1 MKPDPWPCCCWMAG
15 PRPKIPPRGLM
26 VRLTVSMRTTAGPA
40 FSTASTITELLGCR
54 DGAGAASVIRG
65 CSGGCR
71 PGREILVAVQEVS
84 RPAETAVRVRRDRKR
99 GWTIGSGRASLKASL
114 KTDPRA
120 RAAYI
125 RPSRRGLLVQ
135 QGDQLWHRVS
145 QELQARLSKPTFE
158 TWIRP
163 ARCRSFGGD
172 LLQLEAPNSFACGWL
187 HKNYLT
193 MIAAVASEHAGRPV
207 RVEVLVAPG
216 ADPLPL
222 PQEQD
227 TAAAPAAPERPTPP
241 PPRAPARAASSL
253 FRPGAGLNTRY
264 VFNRFVVGAN
274 SRMAHA
280 ASLAVAEAPGRE
292 FNPLFICGGV
302 GLGKTHLMQ
311 AIGHYRL
318 EIDPEARVFYV
329 STETFTNDL
338 IQAIRKDG
346 MQAFR
351 DRYRAA
357 DLILVDDIQFI
368 EGKEYTQEEFFHTF
382 NALHEA
388 GRQIVIASDRPPSQ
402 IPRLQERLIS
412 RFSMGLIADIQ
423 TPDLE
428 TRMAIL
434 HKKAEAEQM
443 ALPRELIQYIA
454 GRFTSNIRELEGA
467 LTRAVAF
474 ASITGLPMT
483 VESVA
488 PMLDPVGNDVAV
500 TPQQVLEKVAEVF
513 EVAIEEMLSPSRKR
527 AVSQSRQVGMYL
539 MRQSTSLSLPR
550 IGEAFGGKDHS
561 TVMYAV
567 EQVEKKLSSDPDLA
581 RRVQQVRD
589 LLQIDSRK
597 RR

>member
-1 MKPDPWPCCCWMAG
+1 M
-15 PRPKIPPRGLM
+15 
-26 VRLTVSMRTTAGPA
+26 LTGS
-40 FSTASTITELLGCR
+40 ELWN
-54 DGAGAASVIRG
+54 
-65 CSGGCR
+65 
-71 PGREILVAVQEVS
+71 
-84 RPAETAVRVRRDRKR
+84 K
-99 GWTIGSGRASLKASL
+99 
-114 KTDPRA
+114 
-120 RAAYI
+120 
-125 RPSRRGLLVQ
+125 VQ
-135 QGDQLWHRVS
+135 QA
-145 QELQARLSKPTFE
+145 LQGRLSKPTFE
-158 TWIRP
+158 TWLRP
-163 ARCRSFGGD
+163 VRCSGFANGE
-172 LLQLEAPNSFACGWL
+172 LSLQAPNSFASNWL
-187 HKNYLT
+187 RKNYLNT
-193 MIAAVASEHAGRPV
+193 ITELATDIVGNPVQVTVLARQEDDGAPAGRPPEAASA
-207 RVEVLVAPG
+207 RPTQAPASVPSPANG
-216 ADPLPL
+216 A
-222 PQEQD
+222 
-227 TAAAPAAPERPTPP
+227 AAAPSHQ
-241 PPRAPARAASSL
+241 PRRLP
-253 FRPGAGLNTRY
+253 GLNRRY
-264 VFNRFVVGAN
+264 VFNRFVVGPN

-280 ASLAVAEAPGRE
+280 AALAVAESPGRE

-318 EIDPEARVFYV
+318 EIDPDARVSYV

-338 IQAIRKDG
+338 IVAIRKDG

-351 DRYRAA
+351 DRYRAT

-434 HKKAEAEQM
+434 QKKAEQERV
-443 ALPRELIQYIA
+443 ALPRDLIQYIS

-488 PMLDPVGNDVAV
+488 PMLDPSGRGVEV
-500 TPQQVLEKVAEVF
+500 TPQQVIEKVSEVF
-513 EVAIEEMLSPSRKR
+513 DVSADDMLSSSRRR
-527 AVSQSRQVGMYL
+527 AVSQARQVGMYL
-539 MRQSTSLSLPR
+539 MRQGTDLSLPR
-550 IGEAFGGKDHS
+550 IGETFGGKDHT
-561 TVMYAV
+561 TVMYAI
-567 EQVEKKLSSDPDLA
+567 EQVDKKLSSDPQIA
-581 RRVQQVRD
+581 SQVQKVKD

-597 RR
+597 KR

>member
-1 MKPDPWPCCCWMAG
+1 
-15 PRPKIPPRGLM
+15 
-26 VRLTVSMRTTAGPA
+26 MRRFGT
-40 FSTASTITELLGCR
+40 
-54 DGAGAASVIRG
+54 D
-65 CSGGCR
+65 
-71 PGREILVAVQEVS
+71 
-84 RPAETAVRVRRDRKR
+84 ETARSVQQ
-99 GWTIGSGRASLKASL
+99 GS
-114 KTDPRA
+114 
-120 RAAYI
+120 
-125 RPSRRGLLVQ
+125 VQ
-135 QGDQLWHRVS
+135 QGDELWHQV
-145 QELQARLSKPTFE
+145 QQALQANLSKPTFE

-163 ARCRSFGGD
+163 ARCEGFTANQ
-172 LLQLEAPNSFACGWL
+172 LQLEAPNSFACGWL
-187 HKNYLT
+187 RKNYLGT
-193 MIAAVASEHAGRPV
+193 IEAVASEIAGRPV
-207 RVEVLVAPG
+207 QVLLSAASGDDVIAPSGNGTHGSAAPVIAATPRATGETPRKLAPG
-216 ADPLPL
+216 
-222 PQEQD
+222 
-227 TAAAPAAPERPTPP
+227 
-241 PPRAPARAASSL
+241 
-253 FRPGAGLNTRY
+253 LNPRY
-264 VFNRFVVGAN
+264 VFNRFVVGPN

-280 ASLAVAEAPGRE
+280 AALAVAEAPGRE
-292 FNPLFICGGV
+292 FNPLFLCGGV

-318 EIDPEARVFYV
+318 EINPEARVFYV

-423 TPDLE
+423 APDLE

-434 HKKAEAEQM
+434 HKKAEQEQM
-443 ALPRELIQYIA
+443 VLPRDLIQFIA

-488 PMLDPVGNDVAV
+488 PMLDPAGGDVEV
-500 TPQQVLEKVAEVF
+500 KPSQVMDKVAEVF
-513 EVAIEEMLSPSRKR
+513 GVGVEEMRSASRKR
-527 AVSQSRQVGMYL
+527 AVSQARQVGMYL
-539 MRQSTSLSLPR
+539 MRQSTNLSLPR

-567 EQVEKKLSSDPDLA
+567 EQIDRKLNSDPALS
-581 RRVQQVRD
+581 RQVQQVRD